1 MIELCVGGYHVY
13 KDIWEAAI
21 GELLQCERE
30 TRNTKDRYVVA
41 VKNFAR
47 ENIHSLASTMNTA
60 KISTP
65 RIMATV
71 VDTV

>member
-1 MIELCVGGYHVY
+1 MKEELVIELCVRGYLVY

-21 GELLQCERE
+21 GEELPCEEE
-30 TRNTKDRYVVA
+30 TRNTKDRYAIA

-47 ENIHSLASTMNTA
+47 KNIRGPASTANIA

-65 RIMATV
+65 RI
-71 VDTV
+71 

>member
-1 MIELCVGGYHVY
+1 MIELCVRGYHVY

-21 GELLQCERE
+21 GELLPCERE
-30 TRNTKDRYVVA
+30 TRNTKDRYAIA

-47 ENIHSLASTMNTA
+47 ENIRCLASTANAA

-65 RIMATV
+65 RT
-71 VDTV
+71 